1 MTGEAVRLKLE
12 KDSFEVGREGTG
24 GSEREG
30 VAGAGEVGL
39 LMGLRKDGVLRA
51 YISSDEW

>member
-1 MTGEAVRLKLE
+1 LKLE

-51 YISSDEW
+51 YISSDKW